1 MIKWIAK
8 VVNPELFNDYN
19 IRKDIKD
26 FYLEFFN
33 YKLTDEQLNFIL
45 NSKVNK
51 GLNL

>member
-1 MIKWIAK
+1 M
-8 VVNPELFNDYN
+8 FNDYN